1 MDMTQQRMFVTP
13 AEFPSPDCRGFL
25 LKLDASSKSWKR
37 RYCIL
42 VDSSLILYTDFDA
55 PSASGKITM
64 LKLVFLMVL
73 YFSWLCN
80 NNFLTF
86 MNQTYFCLATICLHG
101 YRVQSTGGL
110 SGSKRHAFELIP
122 PDYPQGLNFFYFVA
136 ETETERKR

>member
-1 MDMTQQRMFVTP
+1 MDMTQQRMLVTP

-64 LKLVFLMVL
+64 LKLVFLWFYLV
-73 YFSWLCN
+73 
-80 NNFLTF
+80 
-86 MNQTYFCLATICLHG
+86 G
-101 YRVQSTGGL
+101 YAIIISSRL
-110 SGSKRHAFELIP
+110 
-122 PDYPQGLNFFYFVA
+122 
-136 ETETERKR
+136 

>member
-1 MDMTQQRMFVTP
+1 MDMTQQRMDVTP

-64 LKLVFLMVL
+64 LTLVCAGF
-73 YFSWLCN
+73 
-80 NNFLTF
+80 
-86 MNQTYFCLATICLHG
+86 
-101 YRVQSTGGL
+101 
-110 SGSKRHAFELIP
+110 
-122 PDYPQGLNFFYFVA
+122 
-136 ETETERKR
+136 

>member
-55 PSASGKITM
+55 PSASGKTTM
-64 LKLVFLMVL
+64 QKISLFMIVILVGKAIII
-73 YFSWLCN
+73 S
-80 NNFLTF
+80 
-86 MNQTYFCLATICLHG
+86 
-101 YRVQSTGGL
+101 
-110 SGSKRHAFELIP
+110 
-122 PDYPQGLNFFYFVA
+122 
-136 ETETERKR
+136 